1 LLNVSEMSKV
11 SGCEV
16 SKAANMFLNEFFWM
30 KERKTLNSFC

>member
-16 SKAANMFLNEFFWM
+16 SKAANMFLNEFFLD
-30 KERKTLNSFC
+30 ERKKN